1 MARKTPV
8 AIWNGARAKMPLK
21 LQGYVADGVAPQ
33 YRLIE
38 NTLTITFTNPTP
50 AERFLHDE
58 WEGKPVPDV
67 VAQYF
72 SDEAGLPLVA
82 AVNPFCLNGV
92 RVLDVVDSQ
101 PGVPTHPLVE
111 EEDDTPSN
119 TSSESGVSG
128 VLGKLM
134 SLFKKN

>member
-38 NTLTITFTNPTP
+38 NTFTITFTNPAP

-67 VAQYF
+67 VAQYL
-72 SDEAGLPLVA
+72 SDESGLPLVA

-92 RVLDVVDSQ
+92 RCGFSTRCSDA
-101 PGVPTHPLVE
+101 
-111 EEDDTPSN
+111 
-119 TSSESGVSG
+119 SSG
-128 VLGKLM
+128 
-134 SLFKKN
+134 